1 MSEPAD
7 RDGRTDRIAAADG
20 ALDELV
26 AAVAASAKYRSV
38 CETCVRRIGARE
50 LARRGSLKEAVKA
63 TKNQLHQVAGAYL
76 AGKMPYGAWLSE
88 LRAARTPEALEQAC
102 RRIMASHVSTR
113 ERLPILS
120 EFYRAIFAALP
131 PVRTVVDIACGLN
144 PLALPWMP
152 LAAGAE
158 YYAYDLFTDMMA
170 FIGQWLAMRGVGGR
184 AEAVDVTIERPN
196 VRADLALVLKVL
208 PCLDQLDRSAAADLL
223 DGLAA
228 RHIVVSFPARSLGG
242 RAKGMA
248 THYAER
254 FGALADDRPWRVE
267 RIEFP
272 GELVF
277 IIDKGEPA
285 RP

>member
-1 MSEPAD
+1 MSESAD
-7 RDGRTDRIAAADG
+7 RDGRIDRIAAVDG

-26 AAVAASAKYRSV
+26 AAVAASAKYRNV

-50 LARRGSLKEAVKA
+50 LARRRSLKEAVKA

-76 AGKMPYGAWLSE
+76 AGKMPYGMWLGE

-102 RRIMASHVSTR
+102 RRIMASHASTR

-131 PVRTVVDIACGLN
+131 PVRTVVDVACGLN
-144 PLALPWMP
+144 PLALAWMP

-158 YYAYDLFTDMMA
+158 YYAYDLFTDMMD

-184 AEAVDVTIERPN
+184 AEALDVTAECPT
-196 VRADLALVLKVL
+196 VPADLALVLKVL
-208 PCLDQLDRSAAADLL
+208 PCLDQLDRSAAAELL
-223 DGLAA
+223 DGLAT

-242 RAKGMA
+242 RAKGMVA
-248 THYAER
+248 NYAER
-254 FGALADDRPWRVE
+254 FGALTASRPWRVK
-267 RIEFP
+267 RLAFP

-277 IIDKGEPA
+277 IVDKGEPV